1 MSQPVKRKG
10 TTMSG
15 SPELWSTV
23 RVVNKDLAADG
34 VPIGEDCQV
43 VGRIDAD
50 GESLLVIE
58 CKGMLYAVS
67 ATSLVTV
74 AEEG

>member
-1 MSQPVKRKG
+1 ME
-10 TTMSG
+10 SG
-15 SPELWSTV
+15 EIEMWSTV

-43 VGRIDAD
+43 VGRMDAD

-58 CKGMLYAVS
+58 CNTELYAVS

-74 AEEG
+74 AEED